1 MEREARAKALEQ
13 SRLEEEERKRKELE
27 EEKKRQHQ
35 QLLLQEQQLFQG
47 QEHQQ
52 PGTSA
57 CEHTVEES
65 IPVPIKRKRGRK
77 KKIVLEPIENNLKS
91 TTEICEEQQQ
101 LQHPDAETQVQS
113 FAVDSFVGKKCHFEP
128 QNISVNDGTTATE
141 LQQASES
148 EEMVTCTLSGIVVHD
163 INSIALTENKAQ
175 NESDVASK
183 VAEKCEL
190 RFLSDIARENWIG
203 SIVYLDDKREMVIII
218 GKCSYCQIYNNFILT
233 V

>member
-13 SRLEEEERKRKELE
+13 LRLEEEERKRKQFE
-27 EEKKRQHQ
+27 EEKKRQQ
-35 QLLLQEQQLFQG
+35 QLLLQEQKLFQG

-101 LQHPDAETQVQS
+101 LQHPAAETQVQS
-113 FAVDSFVGKKCHFEP
+113 SAVDMFVGKKCHFEP
-128 QNISVNDGTTATE
+128 QNISVNTTVTV
-141 LQQASES
+141 LQQSSES

-163 INSIALTENKAQ
+163 IDSIALTENKAQ

-183 VAEKCEL
+183 GAEKCEL
-190 RFLSDIARENWIG
+190 RFLSDIPRENWIG
-203 SIVYLDDKREMVIII
+203 SIVYLDDKRDMVIII